1 MWFKFFGLIGVNALV
16 RRHLNDPVNWVA
28 FIRNNELDKKTQIWW
43 RDSLELPH
51 LFDYEIC
58 DNQAAD

>member
-28 FIRNNELDKKTQIWW
+28 FIRDNNLDQKQQKEWSDKMQ
-43 RDSLELPH
+43 LPH
-51 LFDYEIC
+51 IFTDERS
-58 DNQAAD
+58 